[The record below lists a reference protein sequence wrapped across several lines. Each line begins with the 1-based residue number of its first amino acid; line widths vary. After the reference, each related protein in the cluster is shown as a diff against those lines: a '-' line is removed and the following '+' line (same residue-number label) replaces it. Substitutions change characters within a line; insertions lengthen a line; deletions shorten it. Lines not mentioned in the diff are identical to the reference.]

1 MNEKGTPAPEKGDQ
15 NAPGVL
21 NETQIGRFKTSQEDV
36 AELPVESIQPY
47 LLIPDYRDPT
57 ESTLPIVVQSPAG
70 CYSIDGWNFI
80 EQAKAAGQP
89 AIRCYV
95 FHIQDHSET
104 ELAIRKV
111 AIRTKPQGG
120 TCSYPELVRNARML
134 EQIILNEK
142 ENPIVF
148 SHGGARRGGSFTNN
162 REDDVREILAER
174 LGKNRSTINKYLNHS
189 EYLSEEKWD
198 EILASGEGKKF
209 FEEAQRNKRILIK
222 NMKSDGRS
230 DLEIMAQISEQ
241 MISWLKEYQST
252 GEIITDFGVEEEAES
267 PDDENSAAKRKRS
280 ITEKQAEFNPWQ
292 GNSEF
297 GDDLE
302 PITLESVKDEFKAIG
317 EVITRDAEDQEL
329 NLNKLKSSAESAI
342 QKLAVV
348 LQKIKAL
355 QVLENSDADKEVE

>member
-70 CYSIDGWNFI
+70 CYCIDGWNFI

-174 LGKNRSTINKYLNHS
+174 LGKNRSTINKYLNHG
-189 EYLSEEKWD
+189 EYLSEETMG
-198 EILASGEGKKF
+198 EILASGAGKKF

-222 NMKSDGRS
+222 NMKSDERS
-230 DLEIMAQISEQ
+230 EEEIAAETSEQ
-241 MISWLKEYQST
+241 MSFWLEEYQST
-252 GEIITDFGVEEEAES
+252 GEIKTDFGIEEEPES
-267 PDDENSAAKRKRS
+267 PDDEIFATNRTA
-280 ITEKQAEFNPWQ
+280 IEKQADFNPWQ
-292 GNSEF
+292 GNSEE
-297 GDDLE
+297 DNE
-302 PITLESVKDEFKAIG
+302 RESTFEGVRDEYKAICEMG
-317 EVITRDAEDQEL
+317 INDTEDQEL
-329 NLNKLKSSAESAI
+329 NLNKLKSSAETSI
-342 QKLAVV
+342 QKLAEV

-355 QVLENSDADKEVE
+355 EVLGNSDAGRGAE

>member
-1 MNEKGTPAPEKGDQ
+1 MNEKGETDPAKGDQ

-21 NETQIGRFKTSQEDV
+21 NEIQIGRFKTSQEDV

-57 ESTLPIVVQSPAG
+57 ESTLPIVIQSPAG
-70 CYSIDGWNFI
+70 CYCIDGWNFI
-80 EQAKAAGQP
+80 EQAKTADQP

-95 FHIQDHSET
+95 FHVQDHSET

-174 LGKNRSTINKYLNHS
+174 LGKDRSTINKYLNHG
-189 EYLSEEKWD
+189 EYLSEETMD
-198 EILASGEGKKF
+198 EILTSGEGKKF
-209 FEEAQRNKRILIK
+209 FEEAQRNKRILIR
-222 NMKSDGRS
+222 NMRS
-230 DLEIMAQISEQ
+230 DEKLEEEIMAQISKQ
-241 MISWLKEYQST
+241 MLSWLKEYQST
-252 GEIITDFGVEEEAES
+252 GEIRTDFGVEEEPES
-267 PDDENSAAKRKRS
+267 PDDENIAANRNRSA
-280 ITEKQAEFNPWQ
+280 TEKQADLNPWQ

-297 GDDLE
+297 DDDGGPTFE
-302 PITLESVKDEFKAIG
+302 GVRDEYKAICEMG
-317 EVITRDAEDQEL
+317 IKDTEDQEL
-329 NLNKLKSSAESAI
+329 SLNKLESSAETSI
-342 QKLAVV
+342 RKLAVV
-348 LQKIKAL
+348 LQKLKVL
-355 QVLENSDADKEVE
+355 QALENSDAGMGAE